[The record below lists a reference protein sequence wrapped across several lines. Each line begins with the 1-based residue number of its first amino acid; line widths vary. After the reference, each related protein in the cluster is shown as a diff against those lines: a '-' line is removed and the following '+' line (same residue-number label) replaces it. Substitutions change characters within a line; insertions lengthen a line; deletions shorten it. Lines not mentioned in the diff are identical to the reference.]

1 MPATRLRPADEVPLA
16 ERPAGPAPLPAHLPA
31 LDGMR
36 GVAVLT
42 VMSSHFF
49 QQAVGEAT
57 TPLGRLVQSGWLGVD
72 LFFVLSGFLITGRLL
87 DTRGRKN
94 YYKNFY
100 AKRSLRIFPLYY
112 AALALVF
119 GVAAIR
125 GVSGQGWD
133 GPLWYA
139 FYASN
144 VAIVGAG
151 RFLMPVAGFTL
162 NHFWS
167 LAVEE
172 QFYLV
177 WPMVVHRLSRV
188 LLGAVCLAI
197 VVGSTPLRMWADEV
211 TRAPF
216 AAYVLMPLRLDGLA
230 MGALVA
236 LAARRWRLD
245 RWRWP
250 ALGVALLSGALL
262 VDALAFDLT
271 RWQWRGTFA
280 CLVFGSVLA
289 AALPRDG
296 AMTRLLS
303 SRLLRWCGVRSYG
316 LYVFHH
322 LFKLGWLATLRPA
335 QLVELLGPVGG
346 AGLYALGAV
355 VGSALLASA
364 SWRWFEKP
372 VLRWK
377 VRFE

>member
-1 MPATRLRPADEVPLA
+1 
-16 ERPAGPAPLPAHLPA
+16 LPAHLPA
-31 LDGMR
+31 LDGLR

-57 TPLGRLVQSGWLGVD
+57 TPSGRLVQSGWLGVD

-87 DTRGRKN
+87 DTREREN
-94 YYKNFY
+94 YFKNFY

-119 GVAAIR
+119 GVAAFR
-125 GVSGQGWD
+125 GVAARGWD
-133 GPLWYA
+133 GPLWYLV
-139 FYASN
+139 YASN

-177 WPMVVHRLSRV
+177 WPMVVRWLSRG
-188 LLGAVCLAI
+188 LLAGLCLAI
-197 VVGSTPLRMWADEV
+197 VASATPLRMWADES
-211 TRAPF
+211 TGAAF
-216 AAYVLMPLRLDGLA
+216 ASYVLMPLRLDGLA

-236 LAARRWRLD
+236 LAVRRWPFT
-245 RWRWP
+245 RWRGP
-250 ALGVALLSGALL
+250 ALLAAIAFGGLL
-262 VDALAFDLT
+262 VEVLAFDLT
-271 RWQWRGTFA
+271 RWQWRGTFS
-280 CLVFGSVLA
+280 CLLFGAVLVA
-289 AALPRDG
+289 SLPSTGAL
-296 AMTRLLS
+296 ARLLS
-303 SRLLRWCGVRSYG
+303 LRALRWCGVRSYG

-322 LFKLGWLATLRPA
+322 LFKLGWMLTLKPVR
-335 QLVELLGPVGG
+335 LVEWLGPVGG
-346 AGLYALGAV
+346 AGLYALGAGL
-355 VGSALLASA
+355 GSAALAAA

-377 VRFE
+377 ARFE